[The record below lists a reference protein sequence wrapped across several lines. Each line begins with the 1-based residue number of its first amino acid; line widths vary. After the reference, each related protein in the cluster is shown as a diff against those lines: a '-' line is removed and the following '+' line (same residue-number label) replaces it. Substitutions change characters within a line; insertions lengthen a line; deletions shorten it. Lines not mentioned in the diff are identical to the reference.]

1 MGTLPRVVLS
11 VVLVAGLSGCGKPS
25 KEECER
31 FTDHMVEL
39 STKKAKEIMGDDDA
53 ARTSAEESRKDFQEK
68 CETEISSAE
77 YNCAIS
83 AKNFDELSGC

>member
-25 KEECER
+25 QEECER

-39 STKKAKEIMGDDDA
+39 STKKAKEITGDDDA
-53 ARTSAEESRKDFQEK
+53 ARASAEESREDFQKK
-68 CETEISSAE
+68 CEAEISSAE
-77 YNCAIS
+77 YNCAMS
-83 AKNFDELSGC
+83 AQSFDELSGC